1 MLGTLRFAQPTT
13 AHLRFQGLSSRT
25 MLFRCPPRRPP
36 ARTEESR
43 LFPGC
48 FEHPPYLLRRS
59 SRRRTLALRVGEA
72 GDIVVNAPLRL
83 AQRDID
89 TFLARHTDWIKE
101 RLAQAHTRVFHW
113 QDGAQLPWL
122 GGTLRLV
129 LLPAAGKPVLRLE
142 QDHLLCQAPP
152 EAAAALVT
160 RWFSQQARALLAE
173 RLAHHATRAGLPLP
187 PMRLSNARTRW
198 GSLSPRG
205 VVSLNWRLIK
215 APPEALDYVICH
227 ELAHFRQRN
236 HSAAFWREV
245 AILFPDYARVRAQL
259 KQNGRGYFA
268 F

>member
-1 MLGTLRFAQPTT
+1 MPF
-13 AHLRFQGLSSRT
+13 
-25 MLFRCPPRRPP
+25 RRPLS
-36 ARTEESR
+36 RTEESR
-43 LFPGC
+43 PFPGG

-59 SRRRTLALRVGEA
+59 SRRRTLALRVSEA

-89 TFLARHTDWIKE
+89 IFLARHTDWIKE
-101 RLAQAHTRVFHW
+101 RLAQAHTRVFQWH
-113 QDGAQLPWL
+113 DGAQLPWL
-122 GGTLRLV
+122 GGTLHLV
-129 LLPAAGKPVLRLE
+129 LLPAAGKPVLRLV
-142 QDHLLCQAPP
+142 QDRLLCQAPP

-160 RWFSQQARALLAE
+160 HWFSQQARALLAE
-173 RLAHHATRAGLPLP
+173 RLAHHAARAGLPLP

-215 APPEALDYVICH
+215 ASPEALDYVICH

-245 AILFPDYARVRAQL
+245 STLFPDYVRVRMQL
-259 KQNGRGYFA
+259 KQSGRRYFE